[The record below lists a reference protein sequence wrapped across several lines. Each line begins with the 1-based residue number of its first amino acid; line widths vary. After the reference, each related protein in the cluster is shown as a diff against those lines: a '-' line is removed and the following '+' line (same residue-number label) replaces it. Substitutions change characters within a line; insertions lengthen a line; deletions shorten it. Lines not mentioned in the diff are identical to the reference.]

1 MPDLSTQ
8 SRKPA
13 LLTGRRIL
21 VVEDE
26 YFLGDDIR
34 RALRSLGAEVI
45 GPVGNVDEAR
55 HILDDGNVLHGA
67 VLDVNVRDQMIFPI
81 ARGLTSRHVPFVFT
95 TGYDE
100 TTIGPEFAHIPV
112 WEKPIDVAA
121 MVRGLGEL
129 IRTQA

>member
-1 MPDLSTQ
+1 MPEISTH
-8 SRKPA
+8 SRNPA

-45 GPVGNVDEAR
+45 GPVANIDEALQ
-55 HILDDGNVLHGA
+55 ILDGGYPLDGA

-81 ARGLTSRHVPFVFT
+81 ARGLTSRQIPFVFT